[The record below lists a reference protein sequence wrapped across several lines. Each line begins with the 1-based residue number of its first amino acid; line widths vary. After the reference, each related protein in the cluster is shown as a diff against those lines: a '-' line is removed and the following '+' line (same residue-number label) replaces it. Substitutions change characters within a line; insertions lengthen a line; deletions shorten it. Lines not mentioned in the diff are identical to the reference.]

1 MMHLPTPTS
10 SAHSLD
16 IPGYRLLGSLR
27 LTGAN
32 VLFHAVGEADNRPV
46 IIKTPAHP
54 SPGPR
59 EWERY
64 RREHGILQRLQ
75 EVRGVPRVLSCELLQ
90 ERPVLILEE
99 VEGSPLVESVG
110 QRFAVPP
117 FLELA
122 ISLASALGEIHRRGV
137 IHKDLKP
144 SNIIVTPAGEARI
157 IDFGSATLHRI
168 EHVDSAASSLI
179 EGTLA
184 YMSPEQTGRMN
195 RTVDS
200 RTDLYSLG
208 VTFYELLTGSLP
220 LRGSDALGWFHAH
233 LAQQPRPPQQ
243 LVADLPPA
251 LSAIVMKL
259 LAKVAEERYQSAEG
273 LKADLER
280 CREELR
286 QGVSRVFPLGERDFP
301 SHFQLPQRLYG
312 REAHVA
318 TLFQGFERIAQGGR
332 PELILVSGYSGI
344 GKSSVVNE
352 LQRPVV
358 ERRGFFLRG
367 KFDQFQRDVPYAT
380 LAQAIRGLVRQLL
393 AGTDE
398 ELAAWRE
405 RLRQAWGEQG
415 QVLVDLVPQLEL
427 VAGKQPALQELPPSE
442 AQVRFNRVFIH
453 FLRVFSTRE
462 HPLAVFLDDLQWADL
477 ASLGLLQHLLGE
489 PDVPPLLLVGAYRDN
504 EVSPSHPLM
513 LMMEQVRKTG
523 ARVTDIRL
531 EPLSPAQLQQL
542 VAETL
547 PGAGEEL
554 VVPLSALL
562 LEKTGGNPFFLI
574 QLLLTLNQDG
584 LLARTPQGAWRWD
597 AAGVRAKAYSDNVVD
612 FMVGKLRQFPAG
624 TQHLLR
630 LAACVGNGFALPM
643 LAIISGVEPSEV
655 EQSLEPALQEG
666 LLARH
671 GLEHYRFL
679 HDRIQQA
686 AQALIPEEERA
697 AVHLRIGRLLL
708 ASLSAEQ
715 VREKLFDLVG
725 QLNAGAALLE
735 DPEERLQVARLNAE
749 AGRKARAAIAY
760 RSAIAYFETAF
771 GLLPGEPWTAHPELA
786 FKLRLEQA
794 TCEFM
799 NGHAAGARHLLAE
812 LRPRA
817 RTAPDI
823 AAVYRLTSELHLA
836 QGEIQEALTCFLECL
851 ALLGMPM
858 PPHPTW
864 EEVVAA
870 NEEVWALLDG
880 RPIES
885 LIDLPLLTD
894 ADIQAVLGVLGAM
907 FAVAYFTDNNLLALH
922 LCRLVSLTL
931 RHGNSEAAV
940 HGYTY
945 YGVVLGSTF
954 KKYREGHAFGT
965 LGCALVERY
974 NYASSRGKALFTLE
988 IISFWTRP
996 LSVAREL
1003 ARGAFHHALQAG
1015 DIPIASYCCNHIVTN
1030 SLSQGDKLED
1040 VYLES
1045 VARLDF
1051 VRKAGFLDVQDII
1064 LGTQRYVQQLRGLS
1078 RSFDTL
1084 SGDGFEEEEFEARLT
1099 PGRMSTLRCWY
1110 WLHKLQSRF
1119 MCGAYAQARE
1129 AGEKAAALLW
1139 ASLSH
1144 IQLLDFHLYRALTL
1158 AASFQGAAPEEQ
1170 RRWLEAMEEHQ
1181 RQLAEWAGH
1190 CPETFLA
1197 PERMVSAELAR
1208 VKGRPEEAMNAYEEA
1223 LQSARAHGFI
1233 HHAALAS
1240 ELAANFWRARG
1251 LASIAEGCARSAR
1264 EAYQQWGAR
1273 GKVQHLESRWPHLV
1287 FAGASPDTSASYDT
1301 GSAQLDAHTVVK
1313 AQQAIS
1319 GEILLDRLVTTLTQ
1333 VAIES
1338 AGAQRGALLLPRGDT
1353 LQVVAISA
1361 GASPDAPLI
1370 VPGEGVPQELPWTL
1384 IAYVRRTHEHVLIG
1398 DATQP
1403 HAFSSD
1409 EYFGRARARSVL
1421 CLPLLR
1427 QETFSGV
1434 LYLENS
1440 LATEAFNPA
1449 RIALLGHIASQ
1460 AAISMENARL
1470 YAEVQHA
1477 EAALRRANDELE
1489 TRVEER
1495 TRELRDAQAQLV
1507 DTARAVGMSEIASN
1521 VLHNVGNVLTSAVVN
1536 LELMRESVGASRVGR
1551 LTQLAQMLHSHRDG
1565 LADFLTR
1572 DARGKNLPH
1581 YVSALSEELSR
1592 EQQRL
1597 RERLEEMGWHID
1609 HIRSIVQVQQTYA
1622 KTSLLIDE
1630 CDLSRLVED
1639 ALRIQR
1645 PALER
1650 HGVSITCELAST
1662 ARVRVDRHK
1671 VLQILINL
1679 ISNAQYAMGGLP
1691 EGQRRLLVRLTT
1703 GERLA
1708 RVQVVD
1714 NGVGIAPEVRE
1725 RLFSHG
1731 FTTRNDGHGFGL
1743 HSSALAA
1750 MLLGGTLQLES
1761 EGPGQGATATLE
1773 LPLP

>member
-1 MMHLPTPTS
+1 MYLPKPIS
-10 SAHSLD
+10 PSNSLD

-27 LTGAN
+27 VTGAN
-32 VLFHAVGEADNRPV
+32 VLFLAVGEADNRPV
-46 IIKTPAHP
+46 IIKTPANP

-64 RREHGILQRLQ
+64 RWEHGILQRLRD
-75 EVRGVPRVLSCELLQ
+75 VRGVSRVHSCELIQ
-90 ERPVLILEE
+90 DRPVLILEE
-99 VEGSPLVESVG
+99 VEGESLLEAVG
-110 QRFAVPP
+110 QRFAISS

-122 ISLASALGEIHRRGV
+122 ISMASALGEIHRRGI

-144 SNIIVTPAGEARI
+144 SNIIITPAGEARI
-157 IDFGSATLHRI
+157 IDFGSATVQQV
-168 EHVDSAASSLI
+168 EHVDSAAPSLI

-195 RTVDS
+195 RAVDY

-208 VTFYELLTGSLP
+208 VTFYELLTGTLP
-220 LRGSDALGWFHAH
+220 FCASDALGWFHAH
-233 LAQQPRPPQQ
+233 LAQLPRPPQE
-243 LVADLPPA
+243 LVATLPPA

-273 LKADLER
+273 LKVDLER
-280 CREELR
+280 CREDLL

-301 SHFQLPQRLYG
+301 SRFQIPQRLYG
-312 REAHVA
+312 RDAHVA
-318 TLFQGFERIAQGGR
+318 TLFQGFERIVQGGR
-332 PELILVSGYSGI
+332 PELLLVSGYSGI

-398 ELAAWRE
+398 ELAKWRGL
-405 RLRQAWGEQG
+405 LREAWGDNG

-427 VAGKQPALQELPPSE
+427 VVGKQPAIQELPPAE
-442 AQVRFNRVFIH
+442 AQVRFNRVFQQ
-453 FLRVFSTRE
+453 FLGVFSTSE
-462 HPLAVFLDDLQWADL
+462 HPLVVFLDDLQWADL
-477 ASLGLLQHLLGE
+477 ASLGILKHLLGDE
-489 PDVPPLLLVGAYRDN
+489 DMPPVLLVGAYRDN

-513 LMMEQVRKTG
+513 LMLEEVRKTG

-531 EPLSPAQLQQL
+531 EPLSAAQLRQL
-542 VAETL
+542 VADTL

-554 VVPLSALL
+554 VVPLSELI

-574 QLLLTLNQDG
+574 QLMLTLNQDG

-612 FMVGKLRQFPAG
+612 FMVGKLRQLPAG

-630 LAACVGNGFALPM
+630 LAACVGSGFPLPM
-643 LAIISGVEPSEV
+643 LAIISGIEVSEV

-671 GLEHYRFL
+671 GAEQYRFL

-686 AQALIPEEERA
+686 SQALIPEEERA
-697 AVHLRIGRLLL
+697 AVHLSIGRLLL
-708 ASLSAEQ
+708 ASLSPEE

-725 QLNAGAALLE
+725 QFNAGAALLE

-749 AGRKARAAIAY
+749 AGRKAKASIAY
-760 RSAIAYFETAF
+760 RSAIAYFEAAF
-771 GLLPGEPWTAHPELA
+771 NLLPGEPWTTDPELA

-799 NGHAAGARHLLAE
+799 NGNAAGARHLLAE

-817 RTAPDI
+817 RVSADI

-836 QGEIQEALTCFLECL
+836 MGEVPEAITCFLECL

-858 PPHPTW
+858 SPHPSW

-870 NEEVWALLDG
+870 NEEVWALLNG

-885 LIDLPLLTD
+885 LIDLPLLKD
-894 ADIQAVLGVLGAM
+894 PEIQAVLGVLGAM
-907 FAVAYFTDNNLLALH
+907 FAAAFFTDNNLLILH

-931 RHGNSEAAV
+931 RYGNSEAAV
-940 HGYTY
+940 HGYAW
-945 YGVVLGSTF
+945 YGVVLGSAF
-954 KKYREGHAFGT
+954 KKYREGYAFGT
-965 LGCALVERY
+965 LACALVERH
-974 NYASSRGKALFTLE
+974 NYASSRGKALYTQEF
-988 IISFWTRP
+988 ISYWTRP
-996 LSVAREL
+996 ISLSLEL
-1003 ARGAFHHALQAG
+1003 IRSAFHHARQVG
-1015 DIPIASYCCNHIVTN
+1015 DLPVASYCCNHILTDRLV
-1030 SLSQGDKLED
+1030 LGDKLED

-1064 LGTQRYVQQLRGLS
+1064 RPTQRYVQQLRGLS
-1078 RSFDTL
+1078 RSFGTL
-1084 SGDGFEEEEFEARLT
+1084 SGDDFEEEEFEASLT
-1099 PGRMSTLRCWY
+1099 PGRMSTMRCWY
-1110 WLHKLQSRF
+1110 WLHKMQSRF
-1119 MCGAYAQARE
+1119 MCGAYEEARE
-1129 AGEKAAALLW
+1129 AGEKATALIW
-1139 ASLSH
+1139 ASWSH
-1144 IQLLDFHLYRALTL
+1144 IQLLDYHLYRALTL
-1158 AASFQGAAPEEQ
+1158 AACYEGAAPEEQ
-1170 RRWLEAMEEHQ
+1170 RRFLEAMGEHQ
-1181 RQLAEWAGH
+1181 RQLAEWASH
-1190 CPETFLA
+1190 CPENFLA

-1208 VKGRPEEAMNAYEEA
+1208 VMGRPEEAMRAYEDA

-1233 HHAALAS
+1233 QNVGLAS

-1251 LASIAEGCARSAR
+1251 FATIAEGYAHSAR

-1273 GKVQHLESRWPHLV
+1273 GKVKHLESRWPHLV
-1287 FAGASPDTSASYDT
+1287 FSAASSDTTSYDT
-1301 GSAQLDAHTVVK
+1301 DSAQIDAHTVVK

-1319 GEILLDRLVTTLTQ
+1319 GEIVLDRLVTTLTQ
-1333 VAIES
+1333 VAIEN

-1353 LQVVAISA
+1353 LRVVSIS
-1361 GASPDAPLI
+1361 GASPGAPII
-1370 VPGEGVPQELPWTL
+1370 VPGEEATHELPWTL
-1384 IAYVRRTHEHVLIG
+1384 IAYVKRTHEHVLIG
-1398 DATQP
+1398 DAAKDHP
-1403 HAFSSD
+1403 FSAD
-1409 EYFGRARARSVL
+1409 EYFRRGRARSVL

-1427 QETFSGV
+1427 QDAFFGV

-1440 LATEAFNPA
+1440 LATEAFTPA

-1470 YAEVQHA
+1470 YAEVRHA

-1495 TRELRDAQAQLV
+1495 TRELRDAQARLV
-1507 DTARAVGMSEIASN
+1507 DTARAVGMSEVASN

-1536 LELMRESVGASRVGR
+1536 LDLMRAAEGASRFGR
-1551 LTQLAQMLHSHRDG
+1551 LKQLAAMIDLHRDG
-1565 LADFLTR
+1565 LADFLTQ
-1572 DARGKNLPH
+1572 DPRGRSLPD
-1581 YVSALSEELSR
+1581 YFCALTEELFR
-1592 EQQRL
+1592 ERESL
-1597 RERLEEMGWHID
+1597 RGRLEEMGWHIE

-1645 PALER
+1645 AALER
-1650 HGVSITCELAST
+1650 HGVSITSELTST
-1662 ARVRVDRHK
+1662 AQVKVDRHK

-1679 ISNAQYAMGGLP
+1679 ISNAKYALGDVP
-1691 EGQRRLLVRLTT
+1691 EGQRRVLVRLTMEE
-1703 GERLA
+1703 GMA
-1708 RVQVVD
+1708 RIQVVD

-1750 MLLGGTLQLES
+1750 MLLGGTLRLES
-1761 EGPGQGATATLE
+1761 EGPGRGATATLE
-1773 LPLP
+1773 LPLA